1 MKKITISILLILLFS
16 LPAFGLDFS
25 VAYTKQVPAS
35 ENLGDFDGVKV
46 SVSPNDAIFYLWTSG
61 EHGRLTLGSQQ
72 FTYID
77 LVGAGVGI
85 KKIFDGF
92 QIFADAG
99 WFEPYSAY
107 NDKIFAHGE
116 DGFDRLWL
124 HLNQA
129 YAPSL
134 GVHDFD
140 YYKMHISGNFGGS
153 FGIKYFYQLSKNMEI
168 YGLAGYRILSLP
180 MIVEAW
186 WDGNPNGWNRF
197 ENESLTG
204 PFVGL
209 GFSF

>member
-1 MKKITISILLILLFS
+1 MKKLIFISIIILSFS
-16 LPAFGLDFS
+16 FPSYAFDIS
-25 VAYTKQVPAS
+25 AEYMKQVPAS
-35 ENLGDFDGVKV
+35 ENFGDFDSIKF
-46 SVSPNDAIFYLWTSG
+46 SVSPADSIFYLWASG

-72 FTYID
+72 FTYVD
-77 LVGAGVGI
+77 LIGAGLGI
-85 KKIFDGF
+85 KKEFDGF
-92 QIFADAG
+92 LIFADAG
-99 WFEPYSAY
+99 WFEPFCKFNGYV
-107 NDKIFAHGE
+107 FTHGE
-116 DGFDRLWL
+116 AGHDRLWL

-129 YAPSL
+129 YGPTL
-134 GVHDFD
+134 GITDFD
-140 YYKMHISGNFGGS
+140 YYKMRMSGNFGGS
-153 FGIKYFYQLSKNMEI
+153 FGIKYFYELSKSVEI